1 MSEVFTPDIG
11 QIWQYDTRSEV
22 VTVCGVSPAWIKV
35 IYEDGSEGSMRRG
48 KFHEELHFTGEY
60 FTGEITASSDPDLR
74 EVKTTD
80 DLKHISAVD
89 VLTAAA
95 DHMRARAS
103 VYDKPTGERS
113 MTATVMAF
121 NAQTGHALSESDGW
135 LLLLNLKIIRDRQR
149 EAPHRDSL
157 EDLVAYGALYGESR
171 MKVD

>member
-1 MSEVFTPDIG
+1 MDKETLPDIG
-11 QIWQYDTRSEV
+11 QIMQDEEWTTFTDPKFCEV
-22 VTVCGVSPAWIKV
+22 RDA
-35 IYEDGSEGSMRRG
+35 
-48 KFHEELHFTGEY
+48 
-60 FTGEITASSDPDLR
+60 
-74 EVKTTD
+74 D

-103 VYDKPTGERS
+103 IYDKPTGERS
-113 MTATVMAF
+113 MAATVKAF